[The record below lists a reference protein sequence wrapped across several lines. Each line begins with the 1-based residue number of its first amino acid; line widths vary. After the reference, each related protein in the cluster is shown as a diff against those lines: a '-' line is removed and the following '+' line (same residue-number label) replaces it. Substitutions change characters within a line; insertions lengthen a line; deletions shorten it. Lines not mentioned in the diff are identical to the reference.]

1 MGLISMNNKR
11 HLVLA
16 ALVFSCS
23 TATGAQASDQTTEA
37 SSSPSSTNATA
48 KNEPAAG
55 SAKTSE
61 SKASNTVDSANPVN
75 STNTAPAGNST
86 GSNPTVQSPAGATAT
101 STSPASKPVATSSPV
116 DSAAKPSLSKI
127 SEAVPGPYQ
136 TDRQKVRNWL
146 LEANKRGVGLTA
158 YIPVWDDMEASVKAG
173 EPDAAVKAKLDKIC
187 RNIGEQ
193 VKNSST
199 IQTFRPK
206 KPKPNPDEDVEVI
219 RVKWVGPK
227 GSDPVFRDKADKW
240 YNNAV
245 DLLNPEQRADPLIRR
260 RLHDQRDSIYKEM
273 SSRWKSGEKN
283 WGPRVYKNMNQD
295 MGVGQY
301 RQAESALPGQRFYY
315 DEVPGALPAKNK

>member
-1 MGLISMNNKR
+1 MTNKR
-11 HLVLA
+11 HLLLA

-23 TATGAQASDQTTEA
+23 TASSAHASDQTKET
-37 SSSPSSTNATA
+37 SSSPSSTTAAVKTEPAVGSARTSDSTASTAVDSTNPVSSIPINAT
-48 KNEPAAG
+48 
-55 SAKTSE
+55 
-61 SKASNTVDSANPVN
+61 
-75 STNTAPAGNST
+75 PAGNST
-86 GSNPTVQSPAGATAT
+86 SSNPALQSPAGSGAT
-101 STSPASKPVATSSPV
+101 STASSPLSKPVATASPA

-127 SEAVPGPYQ
+127 SEAGPGPYQ
-136 TDRQKVRNWL
+136 LDRQKVRNWL

-187 RNIGEQ
+187 RNIGDQ

-273 SSRWKSGEKN
+273 SSRWKSGEKA

>member
-1 MGLISMNNKR
+1 MTNNR
-11 HLVLA
+11 HLLLA

-23 TATGAQASDQTTEA
+23 TATGAHASDQTTEA
-37 SSSPSSTNATA
+37 SSSPSSTTA
-48 KNEPAAG
+48 AVKAEPAVGA
-55 SAKTSE
+55 ARTSD
-61 SKASNTVDSANPVN
+61 STASNTVDSTNPV
-75 STNTAPAGNST
+75 SSIPINTTPAGNST
-86 GSNPTVQSPAGATAT
+86 SSNPSVQSPAGATAT
-101 STSPASKPVATSSPV
+101 STSSMSKPVATASPA
-116 DSAAKPSLSKI
+116 DSPAKPSSSKI

-187 RNIGEQ
+187 RNIGDQ

-273 SSRWKSGEKN
+273 SSRWKSGEKA